1 MHFALVRQIN
11 AEVGHVPDAA
21 LTAWQETGPRAVA
34 RTMSRWMARL
44 AEQGLLRV
52 PDPDRAAAHFVL
64 LSSTEVTSRTFHGAL
79 PMAQDEIDRI
89 ATAGVEA
96 FLRAYRP

>member
-1 MHFALVRQIN
+1 M
-11 AEVGHVPDAA
+11 
-21 LTAWQETGPRAVA
+21 
-34 RTMSRWMARL
+34 
-44 AEQGLLRV
+44 
-52 PDPDRAAAHFVL
+52 L